1 VADRRYRD
9 DEEAIQIALFRY
21 GVIAE
26 LVECPRE
33 DLGPGDVVRLVS
45 EIASR
50 THYQPG
56 HGPRTVRER
65 TVYSWAK
72 RFREGGIEALRP
84 LRRKD
89 RGTRR
94 HLDDD
99 VLERAIELRRELPR
113 RHTKT
118 LIDIL
123 EHEGLLDGKPT
134 PHRATLDRHLRRHGA
149 SRRQMRILGPAPT
162 IKMKVAGFGALWV
175 GDYHHGPLVRGPGDR
190 VCTAKLGAFL
200 DHATRYPLAD
210 RYYLSEQL
218 YTLRDTLRRVLL
230 RWGTWEGKVY
240 VDRGSVYRAEQLKY
254 SLRCLPDGPV
264 LVHSRPYYSQGRGVV
279 ERWWQVAT
287 AFEAEVEARE
297 ELLTIDEL
305 NRLWE
310 AYRELRYCQE
320 VHSELGR
327 TPAEAIAD
335 VTPRPLDP
343 EIVREL
349 FLVKATRTVHKK
361 DACVSVEGRR
371 FRCDGMLRGRRVEV
385 RYDPADLDAGVVIF
399 VESER
404 VQRAFE
410 QQVNEPPAP
419 PPAEEPARPVTD
431 YLTMLREDFDQRLL
445 AHAKPLAYAELKVEP
460 GFDRP
465 AFVAVVQ
472 SLAGLPLRPADEREL
487 RGFWESYGPL
497 PEDLVRI
504 GVEHAV
510 RLHGRRRHVRVY
522 LHALRTLVLA
532 HLKTP
537 ENDR

>member
-1 VADRRYRD
+1 
-9 DEEAIQIALFRY
+9 
-21 GVIAE
+21 
-26 LVECPRE
+26 
-33 DLGPGDVVRLVS
+33 
-45 EIASR
+45 
-50 THYQPG
+50 
-56 HGPRTVRER
+56 
-65 TVYSWAK
+65 
-72 RFREGGIEALRP
+72 
-84 LRRKD
+84 
-89 RGTRR
+89 
-94 HLDDD
+94 
-99 VLERAIELRRELPR
+99 
-113 RHTKT
+113 
-118 LIDIL
+118 
-123 EHEGLLDGKPT
+123 
-134 PHRATLDRHLRRHGA
+134 
-149 SRRQMRILGPAPT
+149 
-162 IKMKVAGFGALWV
+162 
-175 GDYHHGPLVRGPGDR
+175 
-190 VCTAKLGAFL
+190 
-200 DHATRYPLAD
+200 
-210 RYYLSEQL
+210 
-218 YTLRDTLRRVLL
+218 
-230 RWGTWEGKVY
+230 
-240 VDRGSVYRAEQLKY
+240 
-254 SLRCLPDGPV
+254 V

-327 TPAEAIAD
+327 TPAEAIAE
-335 VTPRPLDP
+335 VAPRPLDP

-399 VESER
+399 VEGER

-419 PPAEEPARPVTD
+419 PPAQELARPVTD

-445 AHAKPLAYAELKVEP
+445 AHARPLAYAELKVEP

-472 SLAGLPLRPADEREL
+472 SLAGLPLRPAEEREL
-487 RGFWESYGPL
+487 RGFWETYGPL

-504 GVEHAV
+504 GVEHVV